1 MKENEE
7 ADTVSWCQEKKVY
20 GDAEMW
26 LYAFLILELH
36 GGKRSDSRPDHFTFK
51 ERTLSTH

>member
-7 ADTVSWCQEKKVY
+7 ADTVSLCHEKKAY
-20 GDAEMW
+20 GDAEVW

-36 GGKRSDSRPDHFTFK
+36 EGERSASRPGPIYFQGKSH
-51 ERTLSTH
+51 